1 MMNEVGRLCVK
12 LAGRDANKKCVIVDI
27 LDDNHVMIDGE
38 TRRRKCNIRHLEPL
52 NQVLKLKKGASR
64 AEVKKVFK
72 EIGIELRDTT
82 PKKATEKPKKQKMK
96 KADLAPK
103 EPVKKA
109 KPKVVT
115 EKKASEVKKEPEKT
129 SEPKKEPE
137 KAPEPKKGL
146 QSEVKK

>member
-1 MMNEVGRLCVK
+1 MLNEVGRLCVK

-27 LDDNHVMIDGE
+27 LDDNHVTIDGE

-64 AEVKKVFK
+64 AEVKKAFK
-72 EIGIELRDTT
+72 ELGIELKDTK
-82 PKKATEKPKKQKMK
+82 PKKAASKPKKQKLK

-115 EKKASEVKKEPEKT
+115 EKKAPEVKKELEKT
-129 SEPKKEPE
+129 SEAKKEPE
-137 KAPEPKKGL
+137 KAPEPEKKPQL
-146 QSEVKK
+146 EAKK